1 MRVRDVPV
9 LIVEDDDDTRDVLR
23 TLLGDEGYRVFE
35 ARDGREGLDL
45 LRVSGDPLVVLLDW
59 WMPRMDGLHMLGLA
73 ARRARDRRHRY
84 VLISA
89 SYEPCELERRGLA
102 ALLSLS
108 VLRKPFDIE
117 DVLAEVERQA
127 AALICGSAGQER
139 GEDSADEN
147 AMEREQS
154 AS

>member
-23 TLLGDEGYRVFE
+23 MLLVGEGYRVFE
-35 ARDGREGLDL
+35 AHDGREGLDL
-45 LRVSGDPLVVLLDW
+45 LRVTGEPLVVLLDW
-59 WMPRMDGLHMLGLA
+59 WMPRMDGLKMLGLA
-73 ARRARDRRHRY
+73 ARRERERRHRY

-89 SYEPCELERRGLA
+89 SYEPRELERRGLS
-102 ALLSLS
+102 ALLALS
-108 VLRKPFDIE
+108 VLRKPFDID

-127 AALICGSAGQER
+127 ASLSARTAGQLR
-139 GEDSADEN
+139 GADCSAPAE
-147 AMEREQS
+147 ES

>member
-23 TLLGDEGYRVFE
+23 MLLVGEGYRVFE

-45 LRVSGDPLVVLLDW
+45 LRVTGEPLVVLLDW
-59 WMPRMDGLHMLGLA
+59 WMPRMDGLKMLGLA
-73 ARRARDRRHRY
+73 ARRACDRRHRY

-89 SYEPCELERRGLA
+89 SYEPRELERRGLP
-102 ALLSLS
+102 ALLALS

-127 AALICGSAGQER
+127 ASLIPGTAGQPHGHGVDDVAAAAE
-139 GEDSADEN
+139 
-147 AMEREQS
+147 S